1 MTKLG
6 LPLPSF
12 ALPCLAYLSALPC
25 LALPVKFGGLP
36 SSALPD
42 LMLCLALTKV
52 RQRRGRADENTDHGP

>member
-1 MTKLG
+1 
-6 LPLPSF
+6 
-12 ALPCLAYLSALPC
+12 LPC

-52 RQRRGRADENTDHGP
+52 RQRRGRADENTALVIVVDTYSN